1 VSTKTRPGGPSG
13 PGRSIPQNKPR
24 IEAAG
29 ARGSF
34 AGALSWRTAVL
45 AVVVVLALAV
55 LLPSLR
61 VYFAQQENLRQLRA
75 ERDTATTEVDD
86 LTNDL
91 GRWDDPAYVVAQARE
106 RLAYVFPGETAYRV
120 VDPELAQSEQQEV
133 SGAIE
138 TPNSTRLSPWY
149 TTLWDSIE
157 EAGTGSDAAAT
168 P

>member
-1 VSTKTRPGGPSG
+1 V
-13 PGRSIPQNKPR
+13 
-24 IEAAG
+24 
-29 ARGSF
+29 
-34 AGALSWRTAVL
+34 GALSWRTAVL

-61 VYFAQQENLRQLRA
+61 VYFSQQESLQQLSA
-75 ERDTATTEVDD
+75 EKDQAAAEVDD

-106 RLAYVFPGETAYRV
+106 RLGYVFPGETAYRV
-120 VDPELAQSEQQEV
+120 VDPEIVTSENEDV

-138 TPNSTRLSPWY
+138 SPDTSVVNPWY

-157 EAGTGSDAAAT
+157 EAGANSKDGPT
-168 P
+168 PAPAP

>member
-1 VSTKTRPGGPSG
+1 MPPS
-13 PGRSIPQNKPR
+13 KPR

-34 AGALSWRTAVL
+34 VGALSWRTAVL

-61 VYFAQQENLRQLRA
+61 VYFAQQENLRQLSA
-75 ERDTATTEVDD
+75 EKDQATTEVND
-86 LTNDL
+86 LTDDL

-120 VDPELAQSEQQEV
+120 VDPELVRSEDKDV

-138 TPNSTRLSPWY
+138 TPNTVVISPWY
-149 TTLWDSIE
+149 STLWDSIE
-157 EAGTGSDAAAT
+157 EAGTGSSAAPT

>member
-1 VSTKTRPGGPSG
+1 V
-13 PGRSIPQNKPR
+13 PQSKPR
-24 IEAAG
+24 IDAVG
-29 ARGSF
+29 ARGSLI
-34 AGALSWRTAVL
+34 GALSWRTAVL

-61 VYFAQQENLRQLRA
+61 VYFSQQESLRQLKA
-75 ERDTATTEVDD
+75 ERDQAAQDVED
-86 LTNDL
+86 LTDDL

-120 VDPELAQSEQQEV
+120 VDPEIVESAHEDV

-138 TPNSTRLSPWY
+138 RPNTTVISPWY

-157 EAGTGSDAAAT
+157 VAGNGTGAT
-168 P
+168 PEPTPAP

>member
-1 VSTKTRPGGPSG
+1 M
-13 PGRSIPQNKPR
+13 
-24 IEAAG
+24 
-29 ARGSF
+29 RGSF

-75 ERDTATTEVDD
+75 ERDTAATEVDD
-86 LTNDL
+86 LSNDL

-120 VDPELAQSEQQEV
+120 VDPELVKSQVQEV

-138 TPNSTRLSPWY
+138 TPNSTQLSPWY

>member
-1 VSTKTRPGGPSG
+1 M
-13 PGRSIPQNKPR
+13 
-24 IEAAG
+24 
-29 ARGSF
+29 
-34 AGALSWRTAVL
+34 GALSWRTAVL

-61 VYFAQQENLRQLRA
+61 VYFSQQESLQQLSA
-75 ERDTATTEVDD
+75 EKDQAAAEVDD

-106 RLAYVFPGETAYRV
+106 RLGYVFPGETAYRV
-120 VDPELAQSEQQEV
+120 VDPEIVTSENEDV

-138 TPNSTRLSPWY
+138 SPDTSVVNPWY

-157 EAGTGSDAAAT
+157 EAGANSKDGPT
-168 P
+168 PPPAP